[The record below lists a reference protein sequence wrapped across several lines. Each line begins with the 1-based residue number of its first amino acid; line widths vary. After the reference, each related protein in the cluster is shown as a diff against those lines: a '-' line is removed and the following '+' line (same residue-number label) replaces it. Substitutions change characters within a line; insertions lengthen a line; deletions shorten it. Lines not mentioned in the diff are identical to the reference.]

1 MTDDSDT
8 TKAEGRSTESVLR
21 PQDVATTNDLN
32 MDTTKTE
39 ALWLITTKSI
49 AGELEFDTRVV
60 KPGVLAP
67 MF

>member
-1 MTDDSDT
+1 MTVTQQRLREDPPS
-8 TKAEGRSTESVLR
+8 SVLR